1 MHLLSQHSCN
11 SIFTL
16 GCSITL
22 VWELILQLWISSRY
36 TQLSTYK
43 LFVDFLHNV
52 MHNTSTTII
61 NSASSISMSSTMIK
75 INVVHSN
82 TPFYVSP
89 TSLKC
94 RSQLYHTTTHYYKP
108 SDNQYYGAIT
118 TIFTPTSFDT
128 VVRTVTNIMV
138 SYFFLQLVWQVW
150 YLALH
155 NQQPGIGLK
164 LIVSP
169 VFNNIVG

>member
-1 MHLLSQHSCN
+1 MCSYISRFGEVYIYRVTFVLSDTNHNPTNNTPDSTVQACTCYPN
-11 SIFTL
+11 TAAIK
-16 GCSITL
+16 
-22 VWELILQLWISSRY
+22 LQLWISSRY
-36 TQLSTYK
+36 TQLSTYT

-108 SDNQYYGAIT
+108 SDNQYYI
-118 TIFTPTSFDT
+118 S
-128 VVRTVTNIMV
+128 NYNLH
-138 SYFFLQLVWQVW
+138 SY
-150 YLALH
+150 
-155 NQQPGIGLK
+155 
-164 LIVSP
+164 
-169 VFNNIVG
+169 

>member
-36 TQLSTYK
+36 TQLSTYT

-108 SDNQYYGAIT
+108 SDNQYYI
-118 TIFTPTSFDT
+118 S
-128 VVRTVTNIMV
+128 NYNLH
-138 SYFFLQLVWQVW
+138 SYVIRYDSENCNW
-150 YLALH
+150 YTM
-155 NQQPGIGLK
+155 PSK
-164 LIVSP
+164 LNTA
-169 VFNNIVG
+169 NN